1 MAKRGLYANIHAKKK
16 RIAAGSGEK
25 MRKPGTKGAP
35 TKANFIRSAKTAKK
49 PLSGSM
55 KKPKPGSQSYQFQQ
69 TQKPRPSQILPKK
82 AKGGRVSTRRQMNRL
97 EELGRVDAEK
107 AKTSKGKRN
116 LKQEKKRI
124 VRELKKK

>member
-49 PLSGSM
+49 
-55 KKPKPGSQSYQFQQ
+55 KPK
-69 TQKPRPSQILPKK
+69 
-82 AKGGRVSTRRQMNRL
+82 
-97 EELGRVDAEK
+97 
-107 AKTSKGKRN
+107 
-116 LKQEKKRI
+116 
-124 VRELKKK
+124 KKKTRKA